1 MSGGVERSIIV
12 VPMQSETPPNRV
24 PQLAGSAATIIAM
37 LSMVTMV
44 SVMPAS
50 RTVMSE
56 ARCSQS
62 ETPSMREVAVAMAA
76 AAARDLLGNDR
87 LDTVL
92 ASCEAA
98 EMVEL
103 QARSTLALNLG
114 ETPCFFTLPDELLI
128 DLPPPGC

>member
-1 MSGGVERSIIV
+1 
-12 VPMQSETPPNRV
+12 
-24 PQLAGSAATIIAM
+24 
-37 LSMVTMV
+37 
-44 SVMPAS
+44 
-50 RTVMSE
+50 
-56 ARCSQS
+56 
-62 ETPSMREVAVAMAA
+62 MREVAVAMAA

-114 ETPCFFTLPDELLI
+114 ETPCFSTLPDELLI